1 MIVSVGTVQNVLLCT
16 PVASDQSSAVDQQV
30 CPPLGNQYFRIQTQ
44 QAYVIDP
51 ASSSYIDA
59 IAQPI
64 DYMAAAGFWGLAFT
78 TIITLWLV
86 SHGAGAIV
94 NFLRRS

>member
-1 MIVSVGTVQNVLLCT
+1 MSVGTVQNVLLCM
-16 PVASDQSSAVDQQV
+16 PVTSDRSSVVDQQV
-30 CPPLGNQYFRIQTQ
+30 CPPTGSQYFHVQTQ

-59 IAQPI
+59 IAQPF

-78 TIITLWLV
+78 TIITVWLV